1 MLDTFFNP
9 SSIAVIGASHTPGKI
24 GYEILSNILKSNFKG
39 KVYPVNPNVTS
50 ILGIGTYKSIKE
62 IESPID
68 LAIISLPAP
77 LVPEVL
83 SDCVKKKV
91 KSVIIVSGGFSEIGE
106 KGKKLENELKN
117 IISRSQTRVLGPN
130 VLGIYD
136 SYTGLNTIFLPRE
149 RVKMPEKGIISII
162 SQSGSIA
169 STLIDVLGEHRIGI
183 SKFISYGNAMDIDE
197 SDLIEYL
204 GNDSNTKIIAAFI
217 EGVKNGKKF
226 INTVRS
232 VSNKKP
238 IVILKGGKT
247 EYGSKAAL
255 SHTGALAGSYK
266 IYSSVFKQLGV
277 IEAKTWEEFLDFSKA
292 FLQPVPKGD
301 RIVIVTDGGGWGVLA
316 TDEAE
321 KLNLKLPPPSEKLK
335 KILAEDTSEISSLN
349 NPIDVV
355 GDTTVERF
363 KSVMEALLASNEY
376 DGMILISLFHVPTLE
391 TTIIDVIE
399 SMKVYGKPIL
409 CSSVG
414 SEFSTRLIRILE
426 SRGIPVYESPERAV
440 RAMKALVDYGKIIH
454 KK

>member
-77 LVPEVL
+77 LIPEVL

-106 KGKKLENELKN
+106 KGKKLEDELKN
-117 IISRSQTRVLGPN
+117 IISKSQTRVLGPN

-204 GNDSNTKIIAAFI
+204 GNDPNTKIIAAFI

-292 FLQPVPKGD
+292 FLQPVPK
-301 RIVIVTDGGGWGVLA
+301 
-316 TDEAE
+316 
-321 KLNLKLPPPSEKLK
+321 
-335 KILAEDTSEISSLN
+335 
-349 NPIDVV
+349 
-355 GDTTVERF
+355 
-363 KSVMEALLASNEY
+363 
-376 DGMILISLFHVPTLE
+376 E
-391 TTIIDVIE
+391 TE
-399 SMKVYGKPIL
+399 L
-409 CSSVG
+409 
-414 SEFSTRLIRILE
+414 
-426 SRGIPVYESPERAV
+426 
-440 RAMKALVDYGKIIH
+440 
-454 KK
+454 